1 MLSFHYAF
9 CLFLF
14 CCFFLLVFFC
24 SFWKED
30 LQTFL
35 MQPLRPTLLSHSQHK
50 SPDPLLC
57 MRLESR
63 FLLIFR
69 FSQAQTTDWLASAS
83 ALCVVTM
90 DTITWIYHLPKR
102 VKKKRLSNLNDFRN
116 LWNYVKTPI
125 YLLYVTSF
133 PFRSFLVH
141 GMVWPQST
149 VHLQQIR
156 IIRLYSHLP
165 QATATL

>member
-1 MLSFHYAF
+1 MCLSSRQQGMVDHKRGFNTHGLFTLQTRTPSSIRYPITHPQTVTECYHFTMLFAYF
-9 CLFLF
+9 CFVVFF
-14 CCFFLLVFFC
+14 CCFFFC

-90 DTITWIYHLPKR
+90 DTIT
-102 VKKKRLSNLNDFRN
+102 
-116 LWNYVKTPI
+116 
-125 YLLYVTSF
+125 
-133 PFRSFLVH
+133 
-141 GMVWPQST
+141 
-149 VHLQQIR
+149 
-156 IIRLYSHLP
+156 
-165 QATATL
+165 